1 MQQEEE
7 KQIATADAATMVES
21 DSASSAATVT
31 LKELEGISLFEQFLK
46 VWGTPERG
54 EQLWRQ
60 WYDAQVETGRAVLD
74 HLVEQTAEEQGITSD
89 EARRRLAVEKFLND
103 RGADFAVKF
112 VNGYK
117 AKLLTASRPLQPMAI
132 RRKK

>member
-1 MQQEEE
+1 MQQDEV
-7 KQIATADAATMVES
+7 KQIATANAATMVES
-21 DSASSAATVT
+21 GSASPAVT
-31 LKELEGISLFEQFLK
+31 LEELEGISLFEQFLK

-54 EQLWRQ
+54 EQLWQQ

-74 HLVEQTAEEQGITSD
+74 HLVEQTVEERNISPE
-89 EARRRLAVEKFLND
+89 EARRRLAIEKFLND
-103 RGADFAVKF
+103 RGVDYAVKF

-117 AKLLTASRPLQPMAI
+117 AKLLTASRPLQPMAV